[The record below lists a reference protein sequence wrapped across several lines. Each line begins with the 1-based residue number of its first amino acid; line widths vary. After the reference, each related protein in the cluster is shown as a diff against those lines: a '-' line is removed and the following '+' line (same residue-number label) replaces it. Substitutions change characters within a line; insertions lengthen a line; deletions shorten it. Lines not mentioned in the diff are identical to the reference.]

1 MFNPLTEAEA
11 RVLGALIEK
20 ELTTPE
26 YYPLSLNLLLAACN
40 QKNNRQ
46 PVTAYDDKTV
56 LRALDGLRAARLAL
70 FIGQAGARVPKY
82 AHNCAETLP
91 LPPPEIA
98 LLCVLLLR
106 GPQTAG
112 ELRTRCERLHAFTSV
127 EAVESLLG
135 DMAGRDAEA
144 LVCQLPRLPGHRECR
159 YTHLCCGIP
168 APDELAAASLPEEP
182 ARRNLEAEEARL
194 ENLERELAELRAELA
209 ALREFCD
216 KLKPLID

>member
-1 MFNPLTEAEA
+1 MLNPLTETEA

-26 YYPLSLNLLLAACN
+26 YYPLTLNLLLAACN
-40 QKNNRQ
+40 QKNNRH

-56 LRALDGLRAARLAL
+56 LRALDALRTAKLAL

-82 AHNCAETLP
+82 AHTCAETLP
-91 LPPPEIA
+91 LPSPEIA

-112 ELRTRCERLHAFTSV
+112 ELRTRCERMYPFTSV
-127 EAVESLLG
+127 EAAENLL
-135 DMAGRDAEA
+135 DNMAGRGEEA
-144 LVCQLPRLPGHRECR
+144 LVCQLPRLPGRRECR
-159 YTHLCCGIP
+159 YVHLLCGP
-168 APDELAAASLPEEP
+168 PTPEELATAAMPEEP
-182 ARRNLEAEEARL
+182 ARRTLEAEEARL
-194 ENLERELAELRAELA
+194 QYLECELTALRAELDS
-209 ALREFCD
+209 LREFCE